1 MHDIKFNYLTDLCS
15 RYQQDKFFIE
25 EIPLS
30 ILSKANKRF
39 NISSEE
45 AVVAFLDCTMF
56 GSGKV
61 GVYFT
66 DNGIRWKNL
75 SGESGNI
82 EWTEFGKVDQITV
95 QNKVEVHFDDRKAFL
110 IGGGNTYPI
119 SLFIEL
125 LTSIRDFLNE
135 YSYELLVKQ
144 HNVSSSVTY
153 NDLMNISTLF
163 EKYEEAFEPN
173 NGLLVDQHIPSDL
186 KKKITKYFNLQAN
199 REIVAFLCTFPLKK
213 TDGIIIGENGI
224 YFREAFVSLYYP
236 WYVFRTLPL
245 YLSADE
251 LIIGKDNIFHLIH
264 AKMEGTEILLFLKKL
279 QEYANS
285 VYKSVPTVI
294 DLYSVNTKTKNYVI
308 Y

>member
-25 EIPLS
+25 EIPPS

-39 NISSEE
+39 NISSDEK
-45 AVVAFLDCTMF
+45 VVAFLDCTMF

-66 DNGIRWKNL
+66 DKGIRWKNL

-82 EWTEFGKVDQITV
+82 EWNEFCKVDQITV

-125 LTSIRDFLNE
+125 LISIRDFLNE
-135 YSYELLVKQ
+135 YSYELLVKP

-153 NDLMNISTLF
+153 NGLMNISTLF

-173 NGLLVDQHIPSDL
+173 NGLLVNQHIPSDL
-186 KKKITKYFNLQAN
+186 KKKIIKYFNLQAN
-199 REIVAFLCTFPLKK
+199 KEIVAFLCTFPLKK
-213 TDGIIIGENGI
+213 ADGIIIGKNGV
-224 YFREAFVSLYYP
+224 YFRETFVSLYYP

-251 LIIGKDNIFHLIH
+251 LIIGKDNIFHLTH

-279 QEYANS
+279 QEYVNS
-285 VYKSVPTVI
+285 AYENVPDVV
-294 DLYSVNTKTKNYVI
+294 DLHSVNTKI
-308 Y
+308 

>member
-25 EIPLS
+25 EIPPS

-39 NISSEE
+39 NISSDEK
-45 AVVAFLDCTMF
+45 VVAFLDCTMF

-66 DNGIRWKNL
+66 DKGIRWKNL

-82 EWTEFGKVDQITV
+82 EWNEFGKVDQITV

-125 LTSIRDFLNE
+125 LISIRDFLNE
-135 YSYELLVKQ
+135 YSYELLVKP

-153 NDLMNISTLF
+153 NGLMNISTLF

-173 NGLLVDQHIPSDL
+173 NGLLVNQHIPSDL
-186 KKKITKYFNLQAN
+186 KKKIIKYFNLQAN
-199 REIVAFLCTFPLKK
+199 NEIVAFLCTFPLKK
-213 TDGIIIGENGI
+213 TDGIIIGKNGV
-224 YFREAFVSLYYP
+224 YFRETFVSLYYP

-251 LIIGKDNIFHLIH
+251 LIIGKDNIFHLTH

-279 QEYANS
+279 QEYVNS
-285 VYKSVPTVI
+285 AYENVPDVV
-294 DLYSVNTKTKNYVI
+294 DLHSVNTKI
-308 Y
+308 

>member
-1 MHDIKFNYLTDLCS
+1 MHNVKFNYLTDLCS

-30 ILSKANKRF
+30 VLSKLNKRF
-39 NISSEE
+39 NISNEE
-45 AVVAFLDCTMF
+45 EVIAFPDCTIF

-61 GVYFT
+61 GVCFT
-66 DNGIRWKNL
+66 DKSLRWKNL
-75 SGESGNI
+75 SGELGNI
-82 EWTEFGKVDQITV
+82 EWTEFGKANQITV
-95 QNKVEVHFDDRKAFL
+95 QNNIEVHLDNRKACL
-110 IGGGNTYPI
+110 IGGGNTYPV

-135 YSYELLVKQ
+135 YSYALLVKP

-186 KKKITKYFNLQAN
+186 KKKIIKYFNLQAN
-199 REIVAFLCTFPLKK
+199 KKIVAFLCTWPLKK

-224 YFREAFVSLYYP
+224 YFRETFVSLYYP

-245 YLSADE
+245 YLSEDE
-251 LIIGKDNIFHLIH
+251 LIIGKDNIFHLTH

-285 VYKSVPTVI
+285 AYENVPDVV
-294 DLYSVNTKTKNYVI
+294 DLYSANTKI
-308 Y
+308 

>member
-1 MHDIKFNYLTDLCS
+1 MHNIKFNYLTDLCS

-39 NISSEE
+39 NISNNEE
-45 AVVAFLDCTMF
+45 VIAFLDCTIF
-56 GSGKV
+56 GSGKI
-61 GVYFT
+61 GVCFT
-66 DNGIRWKNL
+66 DKALRWKNL
-75 SGESGNI
+75 SGELDNI
-82 EWTEFGKVDQITV
+82 EWTEFGKVNQITV
-95 QNKVEVHFDDRKAFL
+95 QNNVEVHFDNRKACL

-119 SLFIEL
+119 PLFIEL
-125 LTSIRDFLNE
+125 LTNIRDFLNE
-135 YSYELLVKQ
+135 YSYELLVKP

-173 NGLLVDQHIPSDL
+173 NGLLVNQHIPSDL
-186 KKKITKYFNLQAN
+186 KKKIIKYFNLQPN
-199 REIVAFLCTFPLKK
+199 KEIVAFLCTFPLKK

-224 YFREAFVSLYYP
+224 YFRETFVSLYYP

-245 YLSADE
+245 YLSEDE
-251 LIIGKDNIFHLIH
+251 LNIGKDNIFHLTH

-285 VYKSVPTVI
+285 AYENVPDVV
-294 DLYSVNTKTKNYVI
+294 DLDAANAKI
-308 Y
+308 

>member
-1 MHDIKFNYLTDLCS
+1 MHNIKFNYLTELCS

-39 NISSEE
+39 NISNNEE
-45 AVVAFLDCTMF
+45 VVAFLDCTIF
-56 GSGKV
+56 GLGKI
-61 GVYFT
+61 GVCFT
-66 DNGIRWKNL
+66 DKGLRWKNL
-75 SGESGNI
+75 SGELGNI
-82 EWTEFGKVDQITV
+82 EWTEFGKVNQITV
-95 QNKVEVHFDDRKAFL
+95 QNNVEVHFDNRKACL

-119 SLFIEL
+119 PLFIEL

-135 YSYELLVKQ
+135 YSYELLVKP

-173 NGLLVDQHIPSDL
+173 NGLLVNQHIPSDL
-186 KKKITKYFNLQAN
+186 KKKIIKYFNLQPN
-199 REIVAFLCTFPLKK
+199 KEIVAFLCTFPLKK

-224 YFREAFVSLYYP
+224 YFRETFISLYYP

-245 YLSADE
+245 YLSEDE
-251 LIIGKDNIFHLIH
+251 LNIGKDNIFHLTH

-285 VYKSVPTVI
+285 AYENVPDVV
-294 DLYSVNTKTKNYVI
+294 DLDAANTKI
-308 Y
+308 

>member
-1 MHDIKFNYLTDLCS
+1 MNDIKFNYLTELCL
-15 RYQQDKFFIE
+15 RYQQDKFFIG

-30 ILSKANKRF
+30 VLSKANKRF
-39 NISSEE
+39 NISSDEE
-45 AVVAFLDCTMF
+45 VIAFLDCTMF

-66 DNGIRWKNL
+66 DKGIRWKNL

-82 EWTEFGKVDQITV
+82 EWTQFGKVDQITV
-95 QNKVEVHFDDRKAFL
+95 QNKVEVHFDDRKACL

-135 YSYELLVKQ
+135 YSHELLLKQ
-144 HNVSSSVTY
+144 QNVSSSVTY
-153 NDLMNISTLF
+153 NDLKNISTLF

-173 NGLLVDQHIPSDL
+173 NGLLVDKHIPSDL
-186 KKKITKYFNLQAN
+186 KKKIIKYFNLQAN
-199 REIVAFLCTFPLKK
+199 KEIVAFLCTFPLKK

-224 YFREAFVSLYYP
+224 YFRETFVSLYYP

-251 LIIGKDNIFHLIH
+251 LIIGKNNIFHLTH

-279 QEYANS
+279 QEYVNS
-285 VYKSVPTVI
+285 VYQSAPSVVD
-294 DLYSVNTKTKNYVI
+294 DLYSVNTKS
-308 Y
+308 

>member
-1 MHDIKFNYLTDLCS
+1 M
-15 RYQQDKFFIE
+15 
-25 EIPLS
+25 
-30 ILSKANKRF
+30 
-39 NISSEE
+39 
-45 AVVAFLDCTMF
+45 VAFLDCTMF

-66 DNGIRWKNL
+66 DKGIRWKNL

-82 EWTEFGKVDQITV
+82 EWNEFGKVDQITV

-125 LTSIRDFLNE
+125 LISIRDFLNE
-135 YSYELLVKQ
+135 YSYELLVKP

-153 NDLMNISTLF
+153 NGLMNISTLF

-173 NGLLVDQHIPSDL
+173 NGLLVNQHIPSDL
-186 KKKITKYFNLQAN
+186 KKKIIKYFNLQAN
-199 REIVAFLCTFPLKK
+199 KEIVAFLCTFPLKK
-213 TDGIIIGENGI
+213 TDGIIIGKNGV
-224 YFREAFVSLYYP
+224 YFRETFVSLYYP

-251 LIIGKDNIFHLIH
+251 LIIGKDNIFHLTH

-279 QEYANS
+279 QEYVNS
-285 VYKSVPTVI
+285 AYENVPDVV
-294 DLYSVNTKTKNYVI
+294 DLHSVNTKI
-308 Y
+308 